1 MMLRSNF
8 HLRCGRTPLLRG
20 LALVTAVVC
29 AAAPAQAQ
37 WKWRDA
43 QGRIQYSD
51 RPPPTDVRDRDILQ
65 RPAAAARP
73 ATPSGAAPAA
83 SAASGPAAT
92 TDPALEARKRQTEGG
107 APPDKA
113 KRDEEER
120 AARQRAENCTRAR
133 DYARSLDAG
142 TRIARVNEKGE
153 REVLDDAQ
161 RARESAKAREIIAND
176 CR

>member
-1 MMLRSNF
+1 MMQRSNF
-8 HLRCGRTPLLRG
+8 HLRCGWSPLLRG
-20 LALVTAVVC
+20 LALVATVAC
-29 AAAPAQAQ
+29 AASPAQAQ

-65 RPAAAARP
+65 RPAAAVARP
-73 ATPSGAAPAA
+73 ATVAPAA
-83 SAASGPAAT
+83 SGAASGPVAT
-92 TDPALEARKRQTEGG
+92 SDAALEARKRQTEGG

-113 KRDEEER
+113 KRDEEDR
-120 AARQRAENCTRAR
+120 ATRQRAENCTRAR

-142 TRIARVNEKGE
+142 TRIARINDKGE
-153 REVLDDAQ
+153 HEVLDDAQ
-161 RARESAKAREIIAND
+161 RARESAKAREVIAND